1 MLSLVVT
8 SGRIGSDGIF
18 LNLHVEEA
26 RSSAEG
32 KDMVAWGQAEGM
44 KEHPQKM
51 GKKVD

>member
-1 MLSLVVT
+1 MAGLGLMAF
-8 SGRIGSDGIF
+8 F

-32 KDMVAWGQAEGM
+32 KDMVDWRQAEGM

-51 GKKVD
+51 GKKAD